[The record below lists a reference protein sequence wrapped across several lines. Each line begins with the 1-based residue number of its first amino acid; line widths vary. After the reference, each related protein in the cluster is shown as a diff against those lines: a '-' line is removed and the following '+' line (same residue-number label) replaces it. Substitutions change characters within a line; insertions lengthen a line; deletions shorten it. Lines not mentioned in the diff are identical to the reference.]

1 MARSSVIASR
11 VESLLGTPVVA
22 TTPVTGGDICTATR
36 ARLSDGTSVF
46 VKTRSGAPEDF
57 FTCEAEGLAAIGRA
71 HPGLVPEVIAV
82 AADCLIL
89 PWIEPGRPD
98 TEAATSLGADLAR
111 MHAFGADAFGG
122 PRDGWIGTL
131 RLTNVAGRDDDTWA
145 RFYARRRVAPYAD
158 LARDRGRLDP
168 DDHAALM
175 RLVERLEAGD
185 DLAGPAEP
193 PALLHGDLWSGN
205 VVWRSG
211 QSPLLVDPAAH
222 AGHRETDLA
231 LMALFG
237 TPHLTAVL
245 DAYDEAA
252 PLAEDWERRVP
263 LHQVFPLLAHAVMFG
278 GGYGSRAADAARKML

>member
-1 MARSSVIASR
+1 MARSTVIAGR
-11 VESLLGTPVVA
+11 VERLLGGSVVA

-46 VKTRSGAPEDF
+46 VKTRSGAPADF
-57 FTCEAEGLAAIGRA
+57 FTSEAEGLAALARA
-71 HPGLVPEVIAV
+71 HPGLVPEVLAV
-82 AADCLIL
+82 APDCLIL

-98 TEAATSLGADLAR
+98 ADAATALGADLAR
-111 MHAFGADAFGG
+111 MHAHGAEAFGG

-131 RLTNVAGRDDDTWA
+131 RLTNVAGREDETWA
-145 RFYARRRVAPYAD
+145 QFYARRRVLPYAD
-158 LARDRGRLDP
+158 LARDRGRLDGE
-168 DDHAALM
+168 DHAVLT
-175 RLVERLEAGD
+175 RLVERLEEGD

-205 VVWRSG
+205 IVWRHDRH
-211 QSPLLVDPAAH
+211 PVLVDPACH

-237 TPHLTAVL
+237 TPHLPTVL
-245 DAYDEAA
+245 EAYQQES
-252 PLAEDWERRVP
+252 PLAEGWEQRVP

-278 GGYGSRAADAARKML
+278 GGYGARAADAARKLL